1 MKAPAAT
8 LPTNSINPSTS
19 FSAEAAYNIRSNI
32 DTMEHSASST
42 IAYPSKSSTIPAI
55 SLKLLGSAT
64 QNGKSPLVLL
74 LANPIQFVKASVMSP
89 VYNRPQTEKFG
100 ASSAGSESPR
110 WTKKISPKS
119 QNNSCVTGTKEYK
132 ILPGAPDAA
141 KAKVTVTSTEESP
154 APSMKKPTGFSIA
167 INGKD
172 ISPVREYKEQMQK
185 LEAKINNKA
194 VTDATE
200 NCVTKDH
207 QSLTNGDIKMTEV
220 PSTDDKSPKLRTKVL
235 TNGDVPTAKT
245 LTNGDSAQK
254 KIKKKLDGDTMVA
267 IEEPIKPSKKRKA
280 EELDGPVAQR
290 LRKDISEKPKQNESP
305 VTRSTRTS
313 SLKTK
318 GFHNRANDCYRNSV
332 LQLICSIPE
341 LEEEIAKHNSDKCRI
356 PSCVC
361 CFLGELIAEHHY
373 ESTSRSR
380 SKTNEVLRVIN
391 SRLGKV
397 LPKQF
402 KSMRQEDATEYLHA
416 ILHTC
421 KDQLNKRIKDMAE
434 KGKKTPKE
442 EDLKN
447 NPIDKTF
454 DASFPSVL
462 TCPKCGHRS
471 FNRTD
476 LPSLMLLPSIR
487 PSENRPG
494 NVISVKEL
502 LDDHF
507 KPERVD
513 ATCEKCKF
521 SSGKKFTKQ
530 VEVERLPRVLVLNVV
545 RWTSVVMNRG
555 YIKADK
561 IMNRLKYDEKMTMQE
576 KGKTVHYQL
585 ISVVAHCGR
594 SLSAGHYISFVK
606 QPDGKWALCNDNYV
620 DETGWDT
627 VARADGMQASILGY
641 QRIE

>member
-1 MKAPAAT
+1 MKASAAT
-8 LPTNSINPSTS
+8 LPTNSINS
-19 FSAEAAYNIRSNI
+19 SASSSVKAAYKIKSNI
-32 DTMEHSASST
+32 DNMEHSASSST
-42 IAYPSKSSTIPAI
+42 MAYSSKSSTIPAI

-64 QNGKSPLVLL
+64 QNGKSPLDLL

-100 ASSAGSESPR
+100 ASSADFESPK
-110 WTKKISPKS
+110 WIKS
-119 QNNSCVTGTKEYK
+119 RNNSRVTGTKEYK

-141 KAKVTVTSTEESP
+141 KAKVTVTTSEGSS
-154 APSMKKPTGFSIA
+154 APPVKKPIGFSVV

-172 ISPVREYKEQMQK
+172 SSPPVVREYKEQMK

-200 NCVTKDH
+200 NGVTKDH
-207 QSLTNGDIKMTEV
+207 QSLTNGDTKMSEI
-220 PSTDDKSPKLRTKVL
+220 PSADDKSPKLRTKVL
-235 TNGDVPTAKT
+235 TNGDVPKAKT
-245 LTNGDSAQK
+245 LTNGDVTQK
-254 KIKKKLDGDTMVA
+254 KIKKKLDSDTTAVT
-267 IEEPIKPSKKRKA
+267 EEPVKPSKKRKA
-280 EELDGPVAQR
+280 EELDGPAAQR
-290 LRKDISEKPKQNESP
+290 PRKDINEKSKQSESS

-356 PSCVC
+356 TSCVC

-380 SKTNEVLRVIN
+380 SKTNEVLRGIN

-421 KDQLNKRIKDMAE
+421 KDQLNKRIKDVAE

-487 PSENRPG
+487 PSENRQG
-494 NVISVKEL
+494 NAISVKEL

-576 KGKTVHYQL
+576 KGKTVHYRL

-606 QPDGKWALCNDNYV
+606 QPDGKWALCNDNFV